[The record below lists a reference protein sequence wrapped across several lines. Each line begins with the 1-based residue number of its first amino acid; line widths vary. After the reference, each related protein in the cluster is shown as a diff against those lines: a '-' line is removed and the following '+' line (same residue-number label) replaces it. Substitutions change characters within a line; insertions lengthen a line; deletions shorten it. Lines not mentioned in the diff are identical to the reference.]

1 MGIRTKGKEGANDEA
16 MSIVIRVLAVLAVWV
31 VVPIIYG
38 LGYLLRYPTP
48 GHKWAQG
55 FDQWFLGNVLAMGG
69 FFWLIVIIL
78 SIISLIVWG
87 GMSSELHDEGTKTP
101 IVTTI
106 GVVVT
111 LAMIVSS
118 VYCGWATFWDAD
130 KNFGRF
136 YTQSTVFYVPDV
148 AAPPQAL
155 SRLTNGAAR
164 GDGKQCDLVGTS
176 DVFGCVKQDSLPTD
190 AWDTRVG
197 SLDGAKIALTRT
209 SGSNGKVSL
218 DNDSLTYLNAW
229 KGQPAQWSGIMD
241 GSDIQQPMAG
251 VAQWH
256 GSGTPNQCMFEKDYA
271 IDRAI
276 SGSARNDL
284 PDKIAETFPFLNW
297 QKGDEWGYCDGA
309 QPIVVIPVT
318 QQVHWMDRTV
328 DTAAGIIVV
337 QGDHGTTKLTYKNGV
352 KPGEYPGP
360 VYPLSLVERQ
370 REQAMWA
377 AGRQNMERNGFGF
390 EPATS
395 NAQAGNVSDYLLR
408 DSQTG
413 RLVYVTPLTLR
424 NSTSELFV
432 AYAESYADEVSNG
445 QLNQMSIYVL
455 ADNDQRRINIDNL
468 EADARN
474 YLLQKVPGFFSSDG
488 KLVEFVPV
496 DGDIWRAFGELNG
509 RVVYQLDISANKT
522 VAPVL
527 INLDSNTPVDGAA
540 PAPPSQTGQSGQPAP
555 QPSGFS
561 LCGNSP
567 DTMSSDQVAT
577 CVKTFVDELAKR
589 ANAPK

>member
-1 MGIRTKGKEGANDEA
+1 MGIRTKDNNGASNEA
-16 MSIVIRVLAVLAVWV
+16 SGSVVIRTLV
-31 VVPIIYG
+31 VALIWSVIPIIYG
-38 LGYLLRYPTP
+38 VGYLLRYITP
-48 GHKWAQG
+48 GHKWAKG

-69 FFWLIVIIL
+69 FFWIIVIIL
-78 SIISLIVWG
+78 SIISLVVWSS
-87 GMSSELHDEGTKTP
+87 MSMEASDEGIRTP
-101 IVTTI
+101 IATTT

-111 LAMIVSS
+111 LALTVGSI
-118 VYCGWATFWDAD
+118 YFGWATMWDAD

-136 YTQSTVFYVPDV
+136 YTRSTVFYSPDI
-148 AAPPQAL
+148 AASPQAL
-155 SRLTNGAAR
+155 TRLTDSADR

-176 DVFGCVKQDSLPTD
+176 DVFGCVKQGSLPSD

-209 SGSNGKVSL
+209 SGTQQRVSL
-218 DNDSLTYLNAW
+218 DEDSLTYLNASN
-229 KGQPAQWSGIMD
+229 GQPARWSGIMD

-251 VAQWH
+251 VAEWK
-256 GSGTPNQCMFEKDYA
+256 GNGTPNQCKFENEYA

-276 SGSARNDL
+276 NGSRRNDL

-297 QKGDEWGYCDGA
+297 STVDVWGYCDGN

-337 QGDHGTTKLTYKNGV
+337 QGDHGTTKLTYKGNI

-360 VYPLSLVERQ
+360 VYPITLIARQ

-390 EPATS
+390 ETATS
-395 NAQAGNVSDYLLR
+395 DAQAGNVSEYLLR
-408 DSQTG
+408 DSATG

-424 NSTSELFV
+424 NSSSELFV
-432 AYAESYADEVSNG
+432 AYAESYADEVNNG
-445 QLNQMSIYVL
+445 QLNQMSIYAL
-455 ADNDQRRINIDNL
+455 ADNDPRRINIDNL

-474 YLLQKVPGFFSSDG
+474 YLSQKVPGFFSSGG

-527 INLDSNTPVDGAA
+527 IDLDANIQVDV
-540 PAPPSQTGQSGQPAP
+540 PAPQPVPPVQPSQQ

-561 LCGNSP
+561 VCGNSP
-567 DTMSSDQVAT
+567 DTLTPDQVAT
-577 CVKTFVDELAKR
+577 CIKLFTDQLAER